1 MKVTIITATYNSS
14 GTIKDTL
21 ESVANQTY
29 KDIEHIIIDGLSSDE
44 TLEIIKEYPHVARVF
59 SEKDKGIY
67 DAMNKGISLATG
79 DIIGIL
85 NSDDIFAS
93 DDILENIES
102 IFGKNDSIDAVYGNI
117 SYFRTEEPDKIVR
130 YWKSKPYYETF
141 FDDGNVPPHPSLFV
155 RKKVYDEIGTYYPK
169 FKICSDYEFMLKMF
183 KIYNYKS
190 YFIDTTFVRM
200 RMGGTSTQGLKSYLI
215 TTKELKEAW
224 NKNNL
229 QYPFKLY
236 FIRPLKKILQLIKK

>member
-183 KIYNYKS
+183 KIYNYKN